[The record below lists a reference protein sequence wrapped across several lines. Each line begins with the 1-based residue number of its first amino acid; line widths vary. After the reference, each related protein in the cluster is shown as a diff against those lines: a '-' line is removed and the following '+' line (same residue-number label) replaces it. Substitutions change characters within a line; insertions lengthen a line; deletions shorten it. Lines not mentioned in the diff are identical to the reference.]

1 MKQITV
7 GKLRTLLK
15 DYNSTDIVYLG
26 DDEELNGLHGA
37 YFVQEINGK
46 EATEI
51 SWGNIKKG
59 GVLIS

>member
-1 MKQITV
+1 MKQMTV
-7 GKLRTLLK
+7 GKLKSLLEN
-15 DYNSTDIVYLG
+15 YNDTDIVYLG

-51 SWGNIKKG
+51 SWGSITRG

>member
-7 GKLRTLLK
+7 GRLRTLLK
-15 DYNSTDIVYLG
+15 EYDSTDIVYLG

-37 YFVQEINGK
+37 YFVQKINGK
-46 EATEI
+46 EASEI
-51 SWGNIKKG
+51 SWGSITKG

>member
-7 GKLRTLLK
+7 GRLRTLLK
-15 DYNSTDIVYLG
+15 EYNSTDIVYLG

-51 SWGNIKKG
+51 SWGSITKG